1 MCDILDV
8 PGYLVI
14 TDIEK
19 AFDSLDHDFLL
30 SVLKKIGFGENFI
43 YWVKISLN
51 DQQSCTINGWFTT
64 PYFNLEKGA
73 RQGDPISG
81 YLFILVLEVFFE
93 LIKNNV
99 DIRWITIFNHAFLYT
114 AFADDWT
121 FSLMNYYHSRF

>member
-43 YWVKISLN
+43 CWVKISLN
-51 DQQSCTINGWFTT
+51 DQQSCTINRGFTT

-81 YLFILVLEVFFE
+81 YLFILALEVFFE

-99 DIRWITIFNHAFLYT
+99 DIR
-114 AFADDWT
+114 
-121 FSLMNYYHSRF
+121 